1 MMTKTVLSTLTA
13 GIVLAALTAGCG
25 GAAAENPRPAVEP
38 AGSTAEQPPLVNKPT
53 VVLVHGAFADSSSWN
68 GVIKNLEGDGYRV
81 VSAANPLRGLHADAA
96 YVRSVLDSVSGPVV
110 LAGHSYGGSVISEA
124 ADGHPNVKA
133 LVYIAS
139 FLLEQGESTGQLAA
153 KFPGAQLGTALD
165 TVPVPL
171 ADGGSGNDLYIKQE
185 EFQRVFAADVPE
197 DVTSLMAATQR
208 PITSAALEQP
218 AEKAAW
224 KTIPSW
230 NMITTQDLAI
240 PAESMRFMG
249 ERAKSH
255 NVEID
260 ASHAVT
266 VSQPDAVA
274 ALIDEAARTTT
285 TS

>member
-1 MMTKTVLSTLTA
+1 MMIKTVLAALTA
-13 GIVLAALTAGCG
+13 GVALAALTAGCG
-25 GAAAENPRPAVEP
+25 GAAAEPAGAAVE
-38 AGSTAEQPPLVNKPT
+38 QPSLVNKPT

-68 GVIKNLEGDGYRV
+68 GVIKDLEGDGYRV
-81 VSAANPLRGLHADAA
+81 VSAANPLRGLHTDAA

-110 LAGHSYGGSVISEA
+110 LAGHSYGGSVMSEA

-165 TVPVPL
+165 AVPFPL
-171 ADGGSGNDLYIKQE
+171 ADGGTGNDLYIKQE
-185 EFQRVFAADVPE
+185 EFRRVFAADVPE

-208 PITSAALEQP
+208 PITSAALEEP

-249 ERAKSH
+249 ERAESH

-266 VSQPDAVA
+266 VSEPDAVA
-274 ALIDEAARTTT
+274 DLIDQAARATV
-285 TS
+285 S

>member
-1 MMTKTVLSTLTA
+1 MMIKT
-13 GIVLAALTAGCG
+13 VLAALALATLAAGCG
-25 GAAAENPRPAVEP
+25 GAAAENPRPAAEP
-38 AGSTAEQPPLVNKPT
+38 AGAVAEQPPLANKPT

-68 GVIKNLEGDGYRV
+68 GVIKDLEGDGYRV
-81 VSAANPLRGLHADAA
+81 ISAANPLRGLHTDAA

-110 LAGHSYGGSVISEA
+110 LAGHSYGGSVMSEA
-124 ADGHPNVKA
+124 ADGHPNIRA

-171 ADGGSGNDLYIKQE
+171 AGGGTGNDLYIKQE
-185 EFQRVFAADVPE
+185 EFQRVFAADVPA
-197 DVTSLMAATQR
+197 DVASLMAATQR
-208 PITSAALEQP
+208 PITSAALEEP

-230 NMITTQDLAI
+230 NMVTTQDLAI
-240 PAESMRFMG
+240 PADSMRFMG
-249 ERAKSH
+249 ERAGAR

-266 VSQPDAVA
+266 VSRPGAVA
-274 ALIDEAARTTT
+274 DLIDEAARATA
-285 TS
+285 S